1 MESKPKRP
9 DPSADRNTD
18 QDHLDRLLSAH
29 IKPLGLPTD
38 SLQTLSDRLQSRV
51 ALSAAE
57 HQRLLTVR
65 AKQGVWR
72 TLKQGVRYKTLWEG
86 KQGNSVLVEFAP
98 GASLPPH
105 RHNWL
110 EEGIVLAGGLQ
121 TESLELGVFDYQAS
135 PAGSRHGAIASRQGA
150 LAYLRGTSLGKSGFV
165 GKELLGGLLPFS
177 SAKGHTV
184 FASPYNEWQPLAT
197 GVSIKMLHDDGVTS
211 SSLIRLDAGAE
222 VDSHAHSQDEE
233 CMMLAGE
240 LFFGDMLL
248 MEGDYQLAPAGTE
261 HGKIYSD
268 VGALLFRRGST
279 DY

>member
-1 MESKPKRP
+1 MENKPKRP
-9 DPSADRNTD
+9 DPLANRDSE
-18 QDHLDRLLSAH
+18 QDSLDRLFSAH
-29 IKPLGLPTD
+29 IKPLGLNAD
-38 SLQTLSDRLQSRV
+38 NLQSLSERLQTRV

-57 HQRLLTVR
+57 HQQLLTVR

-72 TLKQGVRYKTLWEG
+72 SLKQGVCYKTLWEG
-86 KQGNSVLVEFAP
+86 KHGNSVLIAFAP

-110 EEGIVLAGGLQ
+110 EEGIVLEGGLQ
-121 TESLELGVFDYQAS
+121 TESMELGVFDYQAS
-135 PAGSRHGAIASRQGA
+135 PAGSRHGVIASRQGA
-150 LAYLRGTSLGKSGFV
+150 LAYLRGTSLGKSGFI
-165 GKELLGGLLPFS
+165 GKELLGALLPFNS
-177 SAKGHTV
+177 GKSHTV
-184 FASPYNEWQPLAT
+184 FASPYNEWQPLAA

-240 LFFGDMLL
+240 VFLGDILL
-248 MEGDYQLAPAGTE
+248 MEGDYQLAPAGTN

-268 VGALLFRRGST
+268 VGALLFRRGSA